1 MSKKMTRILLLSI
14 LTLGLCYTGFSQTL
28 TGSISG
34 VITEE
39 EEAPLPGVTVTIT
52 SPALMGTLT
61 FVTDARG
68 RYRFPTC
75 PPGEY
80 HMKAELPGFNTV
92 DRTGIRVN
100 VGKTIYVDF
109 SMQPATLEESVTVTA
124 PSPMVDMKA
133 SKMTLSV
140 TDEMVEQLPVGREIY
155 ELMKTVPSVVDEG
168 PASRTHRKGISI
180 HGGHLYQTKYA
191 VDGVTLEDPSLG
203 SLAHDI
209 SFDSVDEVEII
220 TAGFPAEVGGLSAG
234 YINVVSKS
242 GGNKFSGGVIFQY
255 TGESLQQSTVPTY
268 QLEGM
273 GLAQPEIDK
282 RNIDLSLTFGGPIIK
297 DRVWFFINPQIKEHS
312 RGGPFIP
319 FTDTLGVY
327 HPPYDI
333 EKKYFMGSF
342 KLTAQI
348 TDKLK
353 YMGTYGLLDSEEDP
367 SSVIAGP
374 KMPYDAQAYV
384 PEYDWHV
391 SSVLTFIFNQNTFVD
406 LHGSYVYR
414 RYEWLDVAIRD
425 GRVEPRIYDRYT
437 GYAWNRYWRNEYYDR
452 NMWNGAL
459 KITKFQDDFLG
470 ADHEF
475 KAGVEFA
482 SAKSTSEYWS
492 QNNWNLYWYNG
503 TPWYY
508 QNIYPYVGLAYVY
521 SNGVQ
526 RGDNPTH
533 NEFTRMGLFI
543 QDSMTFGQ
551 RLTVNVGL
559 RFDSTH
565 ANRPDDIRKG
575 WEDPYYNGLLHIIA
589 PDTFTTE
596 DMVSPGFKNI
606 MVWNLFQPRIGITY
620 DLFGDVRTAIKAS
633 LSRYPEAFTT
643 QLLGGLHAF
652 GAYDGAEFEW
662 YDYNRN
668 GEFDLPPVDGYYVY
682 YEPRVILDPE
692 EFKKKVD
699 PNMTAPYVDEVTAG
713 IQHELV
719 KDLSLSLNFIY
730 KEEKNIVETLDR
742 QNPLDG
748 DMWLPYEVTDPGD
761 DQKFGTGDDQ
771 QLTVYAQKRD
781 AEVPFTLKTN
791 VEQARRKYWGVEFI
805 AFKRMSN
812 NWQVNASVTYSKSY
826 GNVGSGG
833 WDTTGA
839 QGYFESPN
847 SLINRWGR
855 GTWDRPLMIKITGT
869 VLFPYSINVSAFYR
883 HLTGAPFERE
893 GRTSLN
899 RTLTVFFPETVNG
912 FPRKVSNVTVMAEPH
927 GSKRTKALDMI
938 DLRAEKEFDI
948 GFGRLAI
955 MLDVFNVLGYSRLHM
970 DTDNGG
976 YLYPDGTFEPYP
988 NAGQILSLQDGAR
1001 IVKIGIRYSF

>member
-1 MSKKMTRILLLSI
+1 MTRKMTRILVLSFLMI
-14 LTLGLCYTGFSQTL
+14 GLSFAGFSQTQ
-28 TGSISG
+28 TGSIRG
-34 VITEE
+34 VVTEE
-39 EEAPLPGVTVTIT
+39 DGNPLPGATVTIT
-52 SPALMGTLT
+52 SPALMGTLS

-68 RYRFPTC
+68 RYRFPAC

-80 HMKAELPGFNTV
+80 QMKVEMPGFASL
-92 DRTGIRVN
+92 DRTEIIVHVGLN
-100 VGKTIYVDF
+100 VDINLT
-109 SMQPATLEESVTVTA
+109 MRTATLEEEVTVTA
-124 PSPMVDMKA
+124 PSPLVDTKA
-133 SKMTLSV
+133 SKMTSHV
-140 TDEMVEQLPVGREIY
+140 TDEMVENLPVGREVY
-155 ELMKTVPSVVDEG
+155 ELMKTVASVVDEG
-168 PASRTHRKGISI
+168 PSSRTHRKGVSI
-180 HGGHLYQTKYA
+180 HGGHIYQTKYA
-191 VDGVTLEDPSLG
+191 VDGVMLEDPSLG

-209 SFDSVDEVEII
+209 SFDSIDEVEII

-282 RNIDLSLTFGGPIIK
+282 RNLDFSLTFGGPIIK

-312 RGGPFIP
+312 RGSPFIP
-319 FTDTLGVY
+319 FTDSSGEY

-333 EKKYFMGSF
+333 DKKYYMGSF
-342 KLTAQI
+342 KLSAQI
-348 TDKLK
+348 SDRIK
-353 YMGTYGLLDSEEDP
+353 YMGTYGFLDSEEDP

-384 PEYDWHV
+384 PEYDWHL
-391 SSVLTFIFNQNTFVD
+391 SSVLSFIIDQNTFADAQVA
-406 LHGSYVYR
+406 YVYR
-414 RYEWLDVAIRD
+414 RYEWLDVAARD
-425 GRVEPRIYDRYT
+425 GRIVPRIYDRYT
-437 GYAWNRYWRNEYYDR
+437 GYAWNRYWRNESYER
-452 NMWNGAL
+452 SQWSGAL
-459 KITKFQDDFLG
+459 KITRFQDDFLG

-482 SAKSTSEYWS
+482 SAKSASEYWS
-492 QNNWNLYWYNG
+492 ENNWNLYWYNG
-503 TPWYY
+503 TPWYWHNY
-508 QNIYPYVGLAYVY
+508 YPYVGLSYVY
-521 SNGVQ
+521 SNGVKQ
-526 RGDNPTH
+526 GDNPMH
-533 NEFTRMGLFI
+533 NEFTKLGFFI
-543 QDSMTFGQ
+543 QDSITIRQ

-565 ANRPDDIRKG
+565 ASRPDDIRKG
-575 WEDPYYNGLLHIIA
+575 WEDPYYNGLLSIIA

-596 DMVSPGFKNI
+596 DMVSPGLKNI
-606 MVWNLFQPRIGITY
+606 MVWNLWQPRIGITY
-620 DLFGDVRTAIKAS
+620 DLFGDGRTALKAT

-682 YEPRVILDPE
+682 YEPRIILDPE

-699 PNMTAPYVDEVTAG
+699 SNLSAPYVDEVTVG
-713 IQHELV
+713 IQHELM
-719 KDLSLSLNFIY
+719 KDLSLGMNIIY

-742 QNPLDG
+742 ANPLDG

-761 DQKFGTGDDQ
+761 DQTFGTGDDQ
-771 QLTVYAQKRD
+771 QLTVYAQKRE
-781 AEVPFTLKTN
+781 AEVPFTVKTN
-791 VEQARRKYWGVEFI
+791 VEEARRKYWGFEFI
-805 AFKRMSN
+805 MFKRMSN
-812 NWQVNASVTYSKSY
+812 NWQLNASVTYSKSY

-839 QGYFESPN
+839 QGYFTSPN

-855 GTWDRPLMIKITGT
+855 GTWDRPLMIKLTGT
-869 VLFPYSINVSAFYR
+869 VLLPYGINVSAFYR

-912 FPRKVSNVTVMAEPH
+912 FQPKVSNVVVMAEPH
-927 GSKRTKALDMI
+927 GSKRTKNLDMI
-938 DLRAEKEFDI
+938 DLRAEKEFNI
-948 GFGRLAI
+948 GFGRLGI
-955 MLDVFNVLGYSRLHM
+955 ILDVFNILGYSRVHI
-970 DTDNGG
+970 DTNNGG
-976 YLYPDGTFEPYP
+976 YLYPDGTFEAYP
-988 NAGQILSLQDGAR
+988 NAGQILSLQEGSR
-1001 IVKIGIRYSF
+1001 IVKFGIKFLF